1 MPLFTRVLLFCSD
14 TGKENG
20 KDLGGRQ
27 KQGSLFETAFQ
38 RGRVFKAFG
47 RSFLLLDPL
56 YFSLSSERNIEW
68 KRNTDGHFASRR
80 AASRVPRKGL
90 EACVCRRGRFR
101 RGAIICYRA
110 TARPKCSFQPRMLP
124 RKAFS
129 AATTTRER
137 EREREAKVS
146 SIDRK
151 IVRNVF
157 LFPFSFTEISAYK

>member
-14 TGKENG
+14 TMETGKENG

-129 AATTTRER
+129 AATTRERKRER
-137 EREREAKVS
+137 EK
-146 SIDRK
+146 RK
-151 IVRNVF
+151 CRRLIGR
-157 LFPFSFTEISAYK
+157 S